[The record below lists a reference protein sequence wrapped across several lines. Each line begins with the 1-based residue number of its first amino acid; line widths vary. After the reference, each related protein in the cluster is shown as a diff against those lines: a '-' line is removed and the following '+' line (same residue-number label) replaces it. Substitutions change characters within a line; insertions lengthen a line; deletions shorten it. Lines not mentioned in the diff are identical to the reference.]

1 MGNARGLAPCWCLQT
16 VPQAVRKVF
25 GMRVS
30 GDPTAS
36 AQELAR
42 LDRLLSYEVLD
53 TPPDPAFYR
62 CYEDVGAFPEVDLP
76 LKTVYTRIL
85 TAFGAG
91 LVPIL

>member
-1 MGNARGLAPCWCLQT
+1 MRRSGIAGLAGMGLGLAAGAATAGGFQLREGCNP
-16 VPQAVRKVF
+16 VPQ
-25 GMRVS
+25 G
-30 GDPTAS
+30 
-36 AQELAR
+36 E
-42 LDRLLSYEVLD
+42 
-53 TPPDPAFYR
+53 PDFYR